1 MIKESD
7 ISFLNQLVKTLED
20 SFNKLE
26 KAYNKK
32 DSENFNKLK
41 KIVVQTQGKILEVIK

>member
-7 ISFLNQLVKTLED
+7 ISFLNQFVKTLED

-41 KIVVQTQGKILEVIK
+41 KIIVQTQGKISEVIG